1 MKKLFVWWI
10 LIIAGIIAIIKWLTY
25 GSGDRGDAALEVLK
39 TRYAKG
45 EINKKEFGRLK
56 KELNS

>member
-1 MKKLFVWWI
+1 MER
-10 LIIAGIIAIIKWLTY
+10 IKWFLY
-25 GSGDRGDAALEVLK
+25 GSREGGGPALEVLK

-56 KELNS
+56 KDLNS